1 MDTTSR
7 AIAIIKKLRQATRDM
22 VKPAV
27 TTIIKEYGKN
37 PFLILVSCVLSLRTK
52 DTISLP
58 ASRRLF
64 SLARTPEQLRDL
76 SLSEIEKTIYSV
88 GFYRQKARQLHAIS
102 VDIIEKFNGNVPRTE
117 QELLS
122 LVGVGRKTANLV
134 LGEAFDIPAICVD
147 THVHRISN
155 RLGLV
160 NTKTVEETEYALKKI
175 LPSEYWIEYNKLL
188 VMWGQN
194 ICVPIAPWCSR
205 CAIADLC
212 PKKDV
217 IRQR

>member
-1 MDTTSR
+1 
-7 AIAIIKKLRQATRDM
+7 M
-22 VKPAV
+22 VEPAV

-64 SLARTPEQLRDL
+64 SLARTPEQLRNL
-76 SLSEIEKTIYSV
+76 ALSEIEKTIYSV

-102 VDIIEKFNGNVPRTE
+102 TDVIEKFNGNVPQTE

-122 LVGVGRKTANLV
+122 LPGVGRKTTNLV

-160 NTKTVEETEYALKKI
+160 NTKTAEETEYALKKI

-212 PKKDV
+212 PKKGV